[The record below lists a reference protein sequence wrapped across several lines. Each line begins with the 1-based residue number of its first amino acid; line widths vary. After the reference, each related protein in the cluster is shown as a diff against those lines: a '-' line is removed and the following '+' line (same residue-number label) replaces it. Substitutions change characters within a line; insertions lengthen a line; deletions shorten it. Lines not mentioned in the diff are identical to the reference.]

1 MYFVAGLLVAGLV
14 MMLILPAFWRRAL
27 RLSARRAR
35 LQTPLSVSEAIAERD
50 QLRAEHAVASRLL
63 ERRLESLQT
72 ALARERAELG
82 REIRRSELDEDKA
95 RSRRE
100 IAALRGELESK
111 RRAHVATEAELG
123 AGRLA
128 LYDISAQLDRA
139 LAAVTELRAEAIRYE
154 TRADEQRAAI
164 AGVETRAAGLE
175 MRLADQAQAFRREM
189 EALEAGRAREARDT
203 REKLGDVA
211 ALDAAL
217 AEKDRLNRELADR
230 LARAEE
236 SGRDPAAAQDR
247 DGDRALREAIAK
259 LGGDVLRLMGQDE
272 EASSSLMRK
281 LGAPQEHE
289 PFPLAPPSDK
299 KDKAPPLRRARTTS
313 HAP

>member
-35 LQTPLSVSEAIAERD
+35 LQTPLSVSDAIAERD

-111 RRAHVATEAELG
+111 RRDHVATEAELG

-139 LAAVTELRAEAIRYE
+139 LAAVTELRADAIRYE

-203 REKLGDVA
+203 REKLGDAA

-289 PFPLAPPSDK
+289 PFSLAPPSDK

>member
-1 MYFVAGLLVAGLV
+1 
-14 MMLILPAFWRRAL
+14 
-27 RLSARRAR
+27 LSARRAR

-72 ALARERAELG
+72 ALARQRAELG
-82 REIRRSELDEDKA
+82 REIRRSELDEEKA
-95 RSRRE
+95 SSRRE
-100 IAALRGELESK
+100 IAALRGELDGK
-111 RRAHVATEAELG
+111 RRDNAAIEAELG

-128 LYDISAQLDRA
+128 LYDLSAQLDRA
-139 LAAVTELRAEAIRYE
+139 LAAVTELRADVIKYE
-154 TRADEQRAAI
+154 TRADEQRAAV
-164 AGVETRAAGLE
+164 AGLETRAAGLE
-175 MRLADQAQAFRREM
+175 MRLADQAQAFKREM
-189 EALEAGRAREARDT
+189 DALEAGRAREARDA

-211 ALDAAL
+211 TLDAAL

-236 SGRDPAAAQDR
+236 SGRDPAAARDR

-289 PFPLAPPSDK
+289 PFPLAPPTDK
-299 KDKAPPLRRARTTS
+299 KDKAPPPLRRARTTS
-313 HAP
+313 PAP

>member
-35 LQTPLSVSEAIAERD
+35 LQTPLSVSDAIAERD